1 MGKPSGFMEIPRRD
15 VPHRDVTERVKDY
28 FEIDLPLDGEA
39 ILDQAARCMD
49 CGIPFCHG
57 SGCPLKNRIPEF
69 NDLLYRGRWREAC
82 DNLHSTNNFPEI
94 TGRICPSLC
103 EASCTLN
110 LNDQPVLI
118 RHIELQ
124 IVERGWAQ
132 GWITPLKPAR
142 NTGRRVAIV
151 GSGPAGLAAAQQL
164 ARAGHDV
171 VVFEK
176 NARVGGLLRYGIP
189 DFKLDKK
196 VLDRRL
202 EQMKAEGVEFQTG
215 VEIGQDI
222 SPKYLLAQ
230 FDAICIA
237 LGAGEPRDLAV
248 PGREL
253 KNVYLALDFLGQQNR
268 LNAGEFVDPV
278 ALGDSTG
285 RAAIISA
292 KDKTV
297 VVIGGGDTGS
307 DCVGTARRQG
317 AAEIVQMEILPQP
330 PQDRP
335 AETPWP
341 LWPRILR
348 SSTSH
353 EEGCTRRWAV
363 LTKKLV
369 GEGEQVKELH
379 GLQVQWENEPRPAA
393 SEVSGEPRTGVNG
406 SSGEPRPAGSG
417 PSGGSSGYKMKE
429 LPGTE
434 FVQKAD
440 LVLLAMGFAHVV
452 HAGLVQNMG
461 LKLDPKGNLAVDEN
475 CMTSQTGVFAV
486 GDAAAGAS
494 LVVHAIAD
502 GRKAAEAI
510 DRFLLQKK

>member
-1 MGKPSGFMEIPRRD
+1 MEIPRRD
-15 VPHRDVTERVKDY
+15 VPHRDVAERVKDY

-132 GWITPLKPAR
+132 GWIAPLKPAR

-202 EQMKAEGVEFQTG
+202 AQMEAEGVEFQTG
-215 VEIGQDI
+215 VVIGEDI
-222 SPKYLLAQ
+222 SPKYLLNQ

-253 KNVYLALDFLGQQNR
+253 KNVHLALDFLGQQNR
-268 LNAGEFVDPV
+268 LNGGEFVDP
-278 ALGDSTG
+278 
-285 RAAIISA
+285 AAVISA

-317 AAEIVQMEILPQP
+317 ATEIVQMEIMPEP
-330 PQDRP
+330 PKERP

-341 LWPRILR
+341 TWPRILR
-348 SSTSH
+348 SSSSH

-369 GEGEQVKELH
+369 GDGQQIKELH
-379 GLQVQWENEPRPAA
+379 CIEVEWTSEPRTAVSGP
-393 SEVSGEPRTGVNG
+393 SVSGEPRTAV
-406 SSGEPRPAGSG
+406 SG
-417 PSGGSSGYKMKE
+417 PSGGYKMKE

-461 LKLDPKGNLAVDEN
+461 LKLDAKGNLAVDEN

-494 LVVHAIAD
+494 LVVHAIAA

-510 DRFLLQKK
+510 DRYLLQKK

>member
-1 MGKPSGFMEIPRRD
+1 MEIPRHD
-15 VPHRDVTERVKDY
+15 VPHRDVSERVKDY

-57 SGCPLKNRIPEF
+57 AGCPLKNRIPEF

-118 RHIELQ
+118 KHIELQ

-202 EQMKAEGVEFQTG
+202 AQMEAEGVEFQTG
-215 VEIGQDI
+215 VQIGEDI
-222 SPKYLLAQ
+222 SPKYLLNQ

-237 LGAGEPRDLAV
+237 SGAGQPRDLV
-248 PGREL
+248 VSGREL

-268 LNAGEFVDPV
+268 VNGGEFVDP
-278 ALGDSTG
+278 
-285 RAAIISA
+285 AAVISA

-317 AAEIVQMEILPQP
+317 ASQIVQMEILPQP
-330 PQDRP
+330 PKERP

-341 LWPRILR
+341 TWPRILR

-369 GEGEQVKELH
+369 GDGQQVKELH
-379 GLQVQWENEPRPAA
+379 GI
-393 SEVSGEPRTGVNG
+393 EVEWN
-406 SSGEPRPAGSG
+406 AGPG
-417 PSGGSSGYKMKE
+417 GYKMKE
-429 LPGTE
+429 LPGAE
-434 FVQKAD
+434 FVQQAD

-494 LVVHAIAD
+494 LVVHAIAA

>member
-15 VPHRDVTERVKDY
+15 VPHRDVNERVKDH
-28 FEIDLPLDGEA
+28 FEIDLPLSPEA

-110 LNDQPVLI
+110 LNDKPVLI

-124 IVERGWAQ
+124 IVERGWTE

-142 NTGRRVAIV
+142 KTGRRVAIV

-189 DFKLDKK
+189 DFKLEKK

-202 EQMKAEGVEFQTG
+202 EQMEAEGVEFQTG
-215 VEIGQDI
+215 VQIGEDI
-222 SPKYLLAQ
+222 SPKYLLNQ

-237 LGAGEPRDLAV
+237 LGAGQPRDLVV

-253 KNVYLALDFLGQQNR
+253 KNVHLALDFLGQQNR
-268 LNAGEFVDPV
+268 VNAGEPVDP
-278 ALGDSTG
+278 
-285 RAAIISA
+285 AAIISA

-317 AAEIVQMEILPQP
+317 ATDIVQMEIMPQP
-330 PQDRP
+330 PQERP

-341 LWPRILR
+341 TWPRILR

-363 LTKKLV
+363 LTKKLA
-369 GEGEQVKELH
+369 GDGQQVKELH
-379 GLQVQWENEPRPAA
+379 GVQVEW
-393 SEVSGEPRTGVNG
+393 T
-406 SSGEPRPAGSG
+406 SG
-417 PSGGSSGYKMKE
+417 PGGYKMKE

-452 HAGLVQNMG
+452 HTGLVQNMG
-461 LKLDPKGNLAVDEN
+461 LKLDPKGNLAVDPN
-475 CMTSQTGVFAV
+475 CMTSQSGVFAV

-494 LVVHAIAD
+494 LVVHAIAA

>member
-1 MGKPSGFMEIPRRD
+1 MEIPRHD
-15 VPHRDVTERVKDY
+15 VPHRDVNERVKDY

-69 NDLLYRGRWREAC
+69 NDLLYRGRWQEAC

-124 IVERGWAQ
+124 IVERGWTE

-202 EQMKAEGVEFQTG
+202 EQMEAEGVEFQTG
-215 VEIGQDI
+215 VQIGEDI
-222 SPKYLLAQ
+222 SPKYLLNQ
-230 FDAICIA
+230 FDAICVA
-237 LGAGEPRDLAV
+237 LGAGQPRDLVV

-253 KNVYLALDFLGQQNR
+253 KNVYMALDFLGQQNR
-268 LNAGEFVDPV
+268 VNSGEFVDP
-278 ALGDSTG
+278 
-285 RAAIISA
+285 AAIISA

-317 AAEIVQMEILPQP
+317 ATEIVQMEIMPQP
-330 PQDRP
+330 PKERP

-341 LWPRILR
+341 IWPRILR

-369 GEGEQVKELH
+369 GDGQHVKELH
-379 GLQVQWENEPRPAA
+379 GVQVEWT
-393 SEVSGEPRTGVNG
+393 SEPRTAV
-406 SSGEPRPAGSG
+406 SGL
-417 PSGGSSGYKMKE
+417 SGGPGGYKMKE

-461 LKLDPKGNLAVDEN
+461 LKLDAKGNLAVDEN
-475 CMTSQTGVFAV
+475 CMTSQSGVFAV

-494 LVVHAIAD
+494 LVVHAIAA

>member
-15 VPHRDVTERVKDY
+15 VPHRDAAERVKDY
-28 FEIDLPLDGEA
+28 FEIDLPLPAEA
-39 ILDQAARCMD
+39 LLDQAARCMD

-57 SGCPLKNRIPEF
+57 AGCPLKNRIPEF

-94 TGRICPSLC
+94 TGRICPSMC

-110 LNDQPVLI
+110 LSDRPVLI

-124 IVERGWAQ
+124 IVERGWAE
-132 GWITPLKPAR
+132 GWIAPLKPAR
-142 NTGRRVAIV
+142 KTGRRVAII

-202 EQMKAEGVEFQTG
+202 EQLKAEGVEFQTG
-215 VEIGQDI
+215 VQIGEDI
-222 SPKYLLAQ
+222 SPKYLQGQ

-237 LGAGEPRDLAV
+237 LGAGQPRDLAV

-253 KNVYLALDFLGQQNR
+253 KNVHLALDFLAQQNR
-268 LNAGEFVDPV
+268 LNAGDFVDP
-278 ALGDSTG
+278 
-285 RAAIISA
+285 AAVISA

-317 AAEIVQMEILPQP
+317 AAAQIVQMEILPEP
-330 PQDRP
+330 PKERP
-335 AETPWP
+335 SETPWP
-341 LWPRILR
+341 MWPRILR

-369 GEGEQVKELH
+369 GDGERVKELH
-379 GLQVQWENEPRPAA
+379 GVQVQWESEPNEPRT
-393 SEVSGEPRTGVNG
+393 EVSGPSGEPRTGV
-406 SSGEPRPAGSG
+406 SG
-417 PSGGSSGYKMKE
+417 PSAPGVYTMKE

-452 HAGLVQNMG
+452 HAGLVRNMG
-461 LKLDPKGNLAVDEN
+461 LKLDAKGNVAVDEN

-494 LVVHAIAD
+494 LVVHAIAN

>member
-1 MGKPSGFMEIPRRD
+1 MEIPRHD
-15 VPHRDVTERVKDY
+15 VPHRDVGERVKDY
-28 FEIDLPLDGEA
+28 FEIDLPLSGEA

-176 NARVGGLLRYGIP
+176 NARIGGLLRYGIP

-202 EQMKAEGVEFQTG
+202 AQMEAEGVEFQTG
-215 VEIGQDI
+215 VQIGEDI
-222 SPKYLLAQ
+222 SPKYLLNQ

-237 LGAGEPRDLAV
+237 SGAGHPRDLVV

-253 KNVYLALDFLGQQNR
+253 KNVHLALDFLGQQNR
-268 LNAGEFVDPV
+268 VNGGEFVDP
-278 ALGDSTG
+278 
-285 RAAIISA
+285 AAVISA

-317 AAEIVQMEILPQP
+317 ASQIVQMEIMPQP
-330 PQDRP
+330 PKERP
-335 AETPWP
+335 AETPWTT
-341 LWPRILR
+341 WPRILR

-369 GEGEQVKELH
+369 GDGQQVKELH
-379 GLQVQWENEPRPAA
+379 GVQVEWN
-393 SEVSGEPRTGVNG
+393 
-406 SSGEPRPAGSG
+406 AGPG
-417 PSGGSSGYKMKE
+417 GYKMKE

-434 FVQKAD
+434 FVQQAD

-494 LVVHAIAD
+494 LVVHAIAA